1 MSCAYFKSIHQ
12 QTIDDII
19 FNIRPLIM
27 QLLNIFCSKNIYGA
41 MWNIH
46 KKIYYQ
52 FSWFIKYANLMDP
65 SPIIENFLNSKISS

>member
-46 KKIYYQ
+46 KKIY
-52 FSWFIKYANLMDP
+52 
-65 SPIIENFLNSKISS
+65 